1 MRFFAQYTE
10 HSADQIET
18 LVHEIMDNPEL
29 YPDYF
34 NWNTL
39 DAKNFFGNWLTQC
52 LSRLSIGMKI
62 QHLINYLNMNE
73 SV

>member
-1 MRFFAQYTE
+1 MTEEENYIRLMRFFAQYTE

-34 NWNTL
+34 N
-39 DAKNFFGNWLTQC
+39 
-52 LSRLSIGMKI
+52 
-62 QHLINYLNMNE
+62 
-73 SV
+73 